1 MIDLHVFVYKLRKK
15 LYFWFQ
21 KFNSAITCAQ
31 LNKHGS
37 NCFIGYP
44 IESRGLHKVEIGNN
58 VRIVGPCRI
67 EAIVTHNGEI
77 FTPHIRIGNNVNI
90 EAKSHIGAID
100 SIIIEDNVLM
110 GSNILI
116 TDHAHGD
123 ICDILMPPIKR
134 PLYSKGTVKIEEHC
148 WIGENAVILPGV
160 TIGHHSIVG
169 AGAIVTK
176 SFPPYSLIGGN
187 PAKLIKQVKT
197 QE

>member
-1 MIDLHVFVYKLRKK
+1 MNIYTLLFKIRNN
-15 LYFWFQ
+15 FFERCQ
-21 KFNSAITCAQ
+21 KFNSFITLKQ
-31 LNKHGS
+31 LGAHGN
-37 NCFIGYP
+37 NCFIGYH
-44 IESRGLHKVEIGNN
+44 IEQRGLNHVKLGNN
-58 VRIVGPCRI
+58 VRIAGPCRI
-67 EAIVTHNGEI
+67 EAISCHNGDI
-77 FTPHIRIGNNVNI
+77 FSPLISIGNNVNI
-90 EAKSHIGAID
+90 EPKCHIGATH
-100 SIIIEDNVLM
+100 SIIIEDWCLFGSNVLV
-110 GSNILI
+110 

-123 ICDILMPPIKR
+123 CSDLILPPIKR

>member
-1 MIDLHVFVYKLRKK
+1 M
-15 LYFWFQ
+15 
-21 KFNSAITCAQ
+21 
-31 LNKHGS
+31 
-37 NCFIGYP
+37 
-44 IESRGLHKVEIGNN
+44 EIGNN

-77 FTPHIRIGNNVNI
+77 FTPHIRIGNNANI

-134 PLYSKGTVKIEEHC
+134 PLYSKGSIKIEHDC
-148 WIGENAVILPGV
+148 WLGENCVILSGV
-160 TIGHHSIVG
+160 TLGHHSIVG

-176 SFPPYSLIGGN
+176 SCPPYSVLGGN
-187 PAKLIKQVKT
+187 PAHIIKT
-197 QE
+197 INI